1 MKEEEMLDHK
11 TVLVVDDAPLNRKLI
26 RTLLAMKKIRAIEA
40 QDAEQAFELIRQ
52 QTPDLVLMDLQLP
65 GLNGLEATR
74 MLKSD
79 PETKNIPVVIL
90 SAGSVREDDCE
101 IREAGCAGLILK
113 PFGAED
119 FLKTVTSVLC
129 RSGTL

>member
-1 MKEEEMLDHK
+1 MPDHK

-52 QTPDLVLMDLQLP
+52 QTPDLVLLDLQLP

-79 PETKNIPVVIL
+79 PETKNIPVVLL

-101 IREAGCAGLILK
+101 IRKAGCAGLILK

-119 FLKTVTSVLC
+119 FLKTVTSL
-129 RSGTL
+129 LY

>member
-1 MKEEEMLDHK
+1 MTEEEMLDHK

-26 RTLLAMKKIRAIEA
+26 RTLLAMKKIRVIEA
-40 QDAEQAFELIRQ
+40 QDAEQAFALIRQ
-52 QTPDLVLMDLQLP
+52 QTPDLVLMDVQLP

-79 PETKNIPVVIL
+79 PRTQSIPVVIL
-90 SAGSVREDDCE
+90 SAGSVREDDSE
-101 IREAGCAGLILK
+101 IRKAGCAGLILK

-119 FLKTVTSVLC
+119 FLNTVTSL
-129 RSGTL
+129 LY

>member
-1 MKEEEMLDHK
+1 MKEEEILDHK

-52 QTPDLVLMDLQLP
+52 QTPDLVLMDIQLP

-90 SAGSVREDDCE
+90 SAGSVQEDDCE
-101 IREAGCAGLILK
+101 LRKAGCAGLILK

-119 FLKTVTSVLC
+119 FLKTITSL
-129 RSGTL
+129 LY

>member
-1 MKEEEMLDHK
+1 MKEEEMPDHK

-79 PETKNIPVVIL
+79 PETRNIPVVIL
-90 SAGSVREDDCE
+90 SAGSLREDDCE
-101 IREAGCAGLILK
+101 IRKAGCAGLILK
-113 PFGAED
+113 PFGAEE
-119 FLKTVTSVLC
+119 FLKTVTSL
-129 RSGTL
+129 LY

>member
-1 MKEEEMLDHK
+1 MKEEEKLDHK

-26 RTLLAMKKIRAIEA
+26 RTLLAMKKIRVIEA

-79 PETKNIPVVIL
+79 PETENIPVVIL
-90 SAGSVREDDCE
+90 SAGSVREDDSE
-101 IREAGCAGLILK
+101 ILKAGCAGLILK

-119 FLKTVTSVLC
+119 FLKTVTSL
-129 RSGTL
+129 LY